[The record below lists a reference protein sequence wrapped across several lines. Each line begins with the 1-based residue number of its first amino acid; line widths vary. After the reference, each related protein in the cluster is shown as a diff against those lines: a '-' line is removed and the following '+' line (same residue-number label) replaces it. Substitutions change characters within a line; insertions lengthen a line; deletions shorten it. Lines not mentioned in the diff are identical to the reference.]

1 MHNDSSSHGFFSWNE
16 LLTSDL
22 EAAKKFYGDLLGWTF
37 KESKTIYGDTY
48 LTAFKDG
55 RMAAGMMIKPADT
68 PDHIKGCWDPYITA
82 DDVEAAAEQVEETG
96 GKVML
101 PPTKIE
107 GVGRFCVI
115 QDPQGIYLNLI
126 TYDQED

>member
-1 MHNDSSSHGFFSWNE
+1 MHNNSSSRGFFSWNE
-16 LLTSDL
+16 LLTTDL

-37 KESKTIYGDTY
+37 KESQTIYGDTY

-55 RMAAGMMIKPADT
+55 RLAAGMMLKPKDT
-68 PDHIKGCWDPYITA
+68 PEHIKGCWDPYITV
-82 DDVEAAAEQVEETG
+82 DDVDASAAQVEESG
-96 GKVML
+96 GKVVL

-107 GVGRFCVI
+107 NVGRFCVI

-126 TYDQED
+126 TYDKKD

>member
-16 LLTSDL
+16 LLTTDL
-22 EAAKKFYGDLLGWTF
+22 EAAKRFYGDLLGWTF

-55 RMAAGMMIKPADT
+55 RLAAGMMIKPADT
-68 PDHIKGCWDPYITA
+68 PEHIKGCWDPYITV
-82 DDVEAAAEQVEETG
+82 DDVDASAAQVEKSG

-101 PPTKIE
+101 APTKIE
-107 GVGRFCVI
+107 NVGRFCVI

-126 TYDQED
+126 TYDKKD

>member
-1 MHNDSSSHGFFSWNE
+1 MHNNSSSHGFFSWNE

-22 EAAKKFYGDLLGWTF
+22 EAAEKFYGDLLGWTF

-68 PDHIKGCWDPYITA
+68 PDHIKGCWDPYITV
-82 DDVEAAAEQVEETG
+82 DDVEAAAAQVEETG

-101 PPTKIE
+101 PPQKLKVSDGFALFKTRR
-107 GVGRFCVI
+107 VF
-115 QDPQGIYLNLI
+115 
-126 TYDQED
+126 T

>member
-1 MHNDSSSHGFFSWNE
+1 MHNDSLAHGFFSWNE
-16 LLTSDL
+16 LLTTDL

-55 RMAAGMMIKPADT
+55 RMTAGMMLKPEGT
-68 PDHIKGCWDPYITA
+68 PEHIKGCWDPYITV
-82 DDVEAAAEQVEETG
+82 DNVEASAAQVEKTG
-96 GKVML
+96 GKVVL
-101 PPTKIE
+101 PPTLIE

-126 TYDQED
+126 TYDRKD